1 MKQYERQISKEVY
14 DRAIANNG
22 HITSEDE
29 AEIFSY
35 IEQTIY
41 GVYRTVAFELDGK
54 YFVRYELGDTSD

>member
-41 GVYRTVAFELDGK
+41 GIYRTVAFELDGK

>member
-35 IEQTIY
+35 IEQTLY
-41 GVYRTVAFELDGK
+41 GIYRTGAFELDGK
-54 YFVRYELGDTSD
+54 YFVRYKLGDTSD